1 MKKNER
7 YLTRLTSFAGAMM
20 KNGAAEQIGAL
31 CYRLGDEGS
40 TEVLVITTRDS
51 GRWTIPKGWPIKGLK
66 SHQVA
71 EREAWE
77 EAGVVGKA
85 KKRPLGYYTS
95 LKTLNNGEKIPTVI
109 EVHTLKVD
117 EVHSTFPE
125 VDQRKV
131 EWLAP
136 TEAALRVQ
144 EPELKGLLSS
154 MLKMPIGPRL

>member
-7 YLTRLTSFAGAMM
+7 YLTRLASFAGSMM

-31 CYRLGDEGS
+31 CRRLGDKGS
-40 TEVLVITTRDS
+40 VEVLVITTRDS
-51 GRWTIPKGWPIKGLK
+51 RRWTIPKGWPIKGLK

-85 KKRPLGYYTS
+85 KKRPLGYYTY
-95 LKTLNNGEKIPTVI
+95 LKTLDNGDKIPAVV
-109 EVHTLKVD
+109 EVHVLKVD
-117 EVHSTFPE
+117 KVDNTFPE
-125 VDQRKV
+125 VGQRKV
-131 EWLAP
+131 EWLSPA
-136 TEAALRVQ
+136 EAAVRVQ

-154 MLKMPIGPRL
+154 MLKMRSAI